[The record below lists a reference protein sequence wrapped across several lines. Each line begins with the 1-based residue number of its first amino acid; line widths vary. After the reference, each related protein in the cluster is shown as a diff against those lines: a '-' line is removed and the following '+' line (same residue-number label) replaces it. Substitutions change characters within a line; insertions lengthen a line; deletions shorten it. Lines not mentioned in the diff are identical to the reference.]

1 MSLTF
6 NKNGKYSNK
15 RKDTISQKK
24 IGIYAYKQLKFH
36 NQYINI

>member
-15 RKDTISQKK
+15 KK
-24 IGIYAYKQLKFH
+24 GYNFTKVNRYIYTYKQLKFH
-36 NQYINI
+36 N